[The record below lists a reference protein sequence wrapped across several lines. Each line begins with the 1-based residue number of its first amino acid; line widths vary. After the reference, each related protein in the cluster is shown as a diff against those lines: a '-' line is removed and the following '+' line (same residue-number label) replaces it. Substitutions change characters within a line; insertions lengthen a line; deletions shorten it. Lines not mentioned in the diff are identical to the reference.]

1 MKKSITKIIVVWFV
15 FMTTTTAFA
24 QSTAKKSTKK
34 NAATVTQKLPPNTK
48 IFYIDAE
55 RAKCEGVTTMQCLM
69 VKKTGQKEYELFY
82 DNIEG
87 FNFEE
92 GNTYTIW
99 VREELKTPPIAA
111 DESMYK
117 YVYVKTIAKKN
128 SSNQNNTTVKDDI
141 SKPLSGM
148 NFSKQTTLVVNEEKA
163 QCEGNPDATCLM
175 IKQKG
180 AKEFEIFYQGIAG
193 FVFEQGYRQT
203 ILVSERHVAN
213 PMIKQTEPIYTLI
226 KVLKKEKIGDGIP
239 VKTNPIKH
247 VINSDIPINN
257 AITKILEINYETTAC
272 EANPN
277 VQCLLARERG
287 TKSYEIF
294 NHKIDGF
301 DFEAG
306 NNYTIAIQENEI
318 GQYKLVSIINKTKFE
333 DAIIKPTEVAA
344 EIITLS
350 VLDKKWTIKEIR
362 ESDSSIL
369 AIDDD
374 NLSIKINTIE
384 KPILVNSNRI

>member
-1 MKKSITKIIVVWFV
+1 MSY
-15 FMTTTTAFA
+15 FMTT
-24 QSTAKKSTKK
+24 
-34 NAATVTQKLPPNTK
+34 
-48 IFYIDAE
+48 
-55 RAKCEGVTTMQCLM
+55 LM
-69 VKKTGQKEYELFY
+69 DFNYEA
-82 DNIEG
+82 
-87 FNFEE
+87 

-128 SSNQNNTTVKDDI
+128 ISNQNNTTVKDDI
-141 SKPLSGM
+141 SKPQSGM
-148 NFSKQTTLVVNEEKA
+148 NFSKETTLVVNEEQIA
-163 QCEGNPDATCLM
+163 CEGNPDAKCLL
-175 IKQKG
+175 IKKEG
-180 AKEFEIFYQGIAG
+180 AKEFEIFYQGIDG
-193 FVFEQGYRQT
+193 FTFEKGYRQT
-203 ILVSERHVAN
+203 ILVNERHIAN
-213 PMIKQTEPIYTLI
+213 PMVKQTKPIYTLI
-226 KVLKKEKIGDGIP
+226 KIISKEKIGNGVP
-239 VKTNPIKH
+239 VKTNPIKRTP
-247 VINSDIPINN
+247 ITDIPIN

-287 TKSYEIF
+287 AKSYEIF

-318 GQYKLVSIINKTKFE
+318 GQYKLVSIISKTKF
-333 DAIIKPTEVAA
+333 DNANSKPTEPVA
-344 EIITLS
+344 EMITLS

-362 ESDSSIL
+362 ESDSSVL

-374 NLSIKINTIE
+374 NLSIKINTIDKRFNGKAPCNTFFGE
-384 KPILVNSNRI
+384 FESDLKSTFKASNIGSTKMYCDNMKLETLLFEQLQKADSFTIKNGILKLMNGNKMVLKLE